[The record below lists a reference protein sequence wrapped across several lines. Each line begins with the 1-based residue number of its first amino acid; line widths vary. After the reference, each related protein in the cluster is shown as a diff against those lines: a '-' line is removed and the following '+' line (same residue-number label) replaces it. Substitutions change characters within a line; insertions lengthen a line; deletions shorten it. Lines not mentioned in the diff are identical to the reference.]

1 MKRKKERFYP
11 KEKKRNIFV
20 FLVYL
25 IFGLYFINSTFD
37 FVILPEFILSVDKW
51 ITLIGG
57 ILIIVGGISYFIS
70 GRKIKLNKLD
80 KILKQ
85 I

>member
-11 KEKKRNIFV
+11 KEKKRNILV